1 MDFNEIRLHAQKH
14 IEDHGYVQYTIGTI
28 TYVEGTNVC
37 EVDAEAGE
45 ETLSLMI
52 DNADGS
58 LMNLDKR
65 RHVQV
70 GLVEQI
76 PIHDSISADVSMY
89 FELIPKPRLGSINTN
104 LKSIEMVIDD
114 DSLTAFRIRLPQP
127 SIADYARAY
136 KLANKFVNYLSVVVG
151 IPISHKRPLLSS
163 GKSATISTLSMTIDI
178 ARKRGL
184 DEDLL
189 LNMSEPSANAF
200 YYFAKGHDAFQNNNF
215 DQAIGWFYKIIEED
229 GSFIDESKKYKPL
242 RHVVYHK
249 KLDSPCAIDVLQQR
263 FSLSVN
269 NAGYLDFNSPDV
281 QFKLYLACC
290 DLYEVV
296 KQKIIGIVNEYVND
310 FVS

>member
-1 MDFNEIRLHAQKH
+1 MDSDEIALHAQKH
-14 IEDHGYVQYTIGTI
+14 IEDHGYVQYTIGPI
-28 TYVEGTNVC
+28 MHVEGTNVW
-37 EVDAEAGE
+37 EVDAESGE

-52 DNADGS
+52 DDADGS
-58 LMNLDKR
+58 LMSLDKQ

-70 GLVEQI
+70 DLAEQI
-76 PIHDSISADVSMY
+76 SIHDSISVDVSMY

-127 SIADYARAY
+127 SMTDYTTAY
-136 KLANKFVNYLSVVVG
+136 KLANQFVNYLSVVVG

-163 GKSATISTLSMTIDI
+163 GKSVTIAPLSMTIDI

-189 LNMSEPSANAF
+189 LNMTESSANAF
-200 YYFAKGHDAFQNNNF
+200 YYFANGHDAFQNNRF
-215 DQAIGWFYKIIEED
+215 DQAIGWFYKIIED
-229 GSFIDESKKYKPL
+229 KSRTTESEKYAPL
-242 RHVVYHK
+242 RHVVSHK
-249 KLDSPCAIDVLQQR
+249 RLDSPCAIDALQQT

-281 QFKLYLACC
+281 QFKLYLACR
-290 DLYEVV
+290 DLHEIV
-296 KQKIIGIVNEYVND
+296 KQKIIDIVNE
-310 FVS
+310 